1 MSFYQG
7 DQYSFILKM
16 EVGGNPLDM
25 EGIELIEFTIGS
37 LSKNWPLQV
46 TYDKDKKLFY
56 FPVTQ
61 EETFKFDQ
69 YEHYQARIKYI
80 DGNVYGTPV
89 NKINI
94 NERRIHNMKKITMK
108 SINSRSGVKFTWDT
122 PTNTI
127 VITPQQVAKDLV
139 SKYPNAKVSKNVMNL
154 L

>member
-16 EVGGNPLDM
+16 EVGGNPIDI

-69 YEHYQARIKYI
+69 YEHIKQES
-80 DGNVYGTPV
+80 
-89 NKINI
+89 NI
-94 NERRIHNMKKITMK
+94 SMEMFTALLLIK
-108 SINSRSGVKFTWDT
+108 ST
-122 PTNTI
+122 
-127 VITPQQVAKDLV
+127 
-139 SKYPNAKVSKNVMNL
+139 
-154 L
+154 